1 MKKEDF
7 YRKDFGTFKPKYH
20 LLCYLCT
27 AEFPQKSL
35 KTTEKRDKVI
45 NITEIKNLK

>member
-1 MKKEDF
+1 MTINSDWVK
-7 YRKDFGTFKPKYH
+7 KDFKQKY
-20 LLCYLCT
+20 YLFCQDCKY
-27 AEFPQKSL
+27 EFPQKSL